1 MITRGRFI
9 SSDGRKTGETSRH
22 GRITVDAHPP
32 SATPTAFRVA
42 CDRST
47 MASDTTSRS
56 DTFDIG
62 GDLTVNR
69 LGFGAMRITGEDII
83 GRPDDEVDAK
93 AVLQRAVELGV
104 DFVDTADS
112 YGPGVS
118 ERLIGEALGD
128 PDDVVVASKAGLL
141 RNREGEWLPHGDP
154 DFLRNQVLCSLD
166 RLGTDTIDL
175 YQFHRPD
182 PDTDFEE
189 SVHAFAEMKDA
200 GQIAHVGLSNVTVEQ
215 LETAMEI
222 VDVATVQN
230 RYNVGH
236 RDDEDVQQAC
246 EGNDVG
252 FIPWGPMY
260 AIDGDETPGALD
272 DVADRHDATAR
283 QVALA
288 WLLNHSD
295 VTLPIPGTSSVDHLE
310 SNLAAAEL
318 SLTDEDMTALN
329 EIDSQ

>member
-1 MITRGRFI
+1 
-9 SSDGRKTGETSRH
+9 
-22 GRITVDAHPP
+22 
-32 SATPTAFRVA
+32 
-42 CDRST
+42 
-47 MASDTTSRS
+47 MASNTGGRS

-62 GDLTVNR
+62 GELTVDR
-69 LGFGAMRITGEDII
+69 LGFGAMRITGEEII
-83 GRPDDEVDAK
+83 GRPDDEEAAK
-93 AVLQRAVELGV
+93 DVLRRAVDLGV

-141 RNREGEWLPHGDP
+141 RNRDGDWLPHGDP

-175 YQFHRPD
+175 YQYHRPD

-215 LETAMEI
+215 LETATEI

-236 RDDEDVQQAC
+236 RDDEDVLAAC
-246 EGNDVG
+246 EDHGVG

-260 AIDGDETPGALD
+260 AVDDEDAGEVLAE
-272 DVADRHDATAR
+272 VAERRDATPQ
-283 QVALA
+283 QVSLA
-288 WLLNHSD
+288 WLLDHSD
-295 VTLPIPGTSSVDHLE
+295 ATLPIPGTSSVEHLE

-318 SLTDEDMTALN
+318 TLTDEDLAALN
-329 EIDSQ
+329 AVDPQ

>member
-1 MITRGRFI
+1 MA
-9 SSDGRKTGETSRH
+9 S
-22 GRITVDAHPP
+22 VPP
-32 SATPTAFRVA
+32 I
-42 CDRST
+42 
-47 MASDTTSRS
+47 MASDTSGRS
-56 DTFDIG
+56 ETFDIG
-62 GDLTVNR
+62 GELTVDR

-83 GRPDDEVDAK
+83 GTPGDEDEAK
-93 AVLQRAVELGV
+93 EVLRRAVDLGV

-128 PDDVVVASKAGLL
+128 PDDAVVASKAGLL
-141 RNREGEWLPHGDP
+141 RNREGDWLPHGDP
-154 DFLRNQVLCSLD
+154 DFLKNQVLCSLD
-166 RLGTDTIDL
+166 RLGTDEIDL
-175 YQFHRPD
+175 YQYHRPD

-236 RDDEDVQQAC
+236 RDDEDVLRAC
-246 EGNDVG
+246 EENDVG

-260 AIDGDETPGALD
+260 AVEEGESAETLAE
-272 DVADRHDATAR
+272 VAARRDATPQ

-288 WLLNHSD
+288 WLLDHSD

-310 SNLAAAEL
+310 SNVAAADL
-318 SLTDEDMTALN
+318 SLTDEDRTAL
-329 EIDSQ
+329 DAVDAQ

>member
-1 MITRGRFI
+1 
-9 SSDGRKTGETSRH
+9 
-22 GRITVDAHPP
+22 
-32 SATPTAFRVA
+32 
-42 CDRST
+42 
-47 MASDTTSRS
+47 MASDTTGRS
-56 DTFDIG
+56 ETFDIG
-62 GDLTVNR
+62 DELTVNR

-83 GRPDDEVDAK
+83 GRPDDEADAK
-93 AVLQRAVELGV
+93 EVLRRAVDLGV

-141 RNREGEWLPHGDP
+141 RNRDGEWLPHGDP

-175 YQFHRPD
+175 YQYHRPD

-200 GQIAHVGLSNVTVEQ
+200 GQVAHVGLSNVTVEQ
-215 LETAMEI
+215 LETAMDI

-236 RDDEDVQQAC
+236 RDDEDVLAAC
-246 EGNDVG
+246 ERHDVG

-260 AIDGDETPGALD
+260 AVDDDEAGEVLAE
-272 DVADRHDATAR
+272 VAERRDATLQ
-283 QVALA
+283 QVSLA
-288 WLLNHSD
+288 WLLDHSD
-295 VTLPIPGTSSVDHLE
+295 VTLPIPGTSSVEHLE
-310 SNLAAAEL
+310 SNLGAADL
-318 SLTDEDMTALN
+318 TLTDEDRAALN
-329 EIDSQ
+329 AVDPQ

>member
-1 MITRGRFI
+1 
-9 SSDGRKTGETSRH
+9 
-22 GRITVDAHPP
+22 
-32 SATPTAFRVA
+32 
-42 CDRST
+42 
-47 MASDTTSRS
+47 MASDTTGRS
-56 DTFDIG
+56 ETFDVG
-62 GDLTVNR
+62 GDVTVNR

-83 GRPDDEVDAK
+83 GRPDDEADAK
-93 AVLQRAVELGV
+93 DVLRRAVDLGV

-141 RNREGEWLPHGDP
+141 RNRDGEWLPHGDP
-154 DFLRNQVLCSLD
+154 DFLKNQVLCSLD

-175 YQFHRPD
+175 YQYHRPD

-200 GQIAHVGLSNVTVEQ
+200 GQVAHVGLSNVTVEQ
-215 LETAMEI
+215 LETATEI

-236 RDDEDVQQAC
+236 RDDEDVLAAC
-246 EGNDVG
+246 ERHGVG

-260 AIDGDETPGALD
+260 AVDDEEAGEVLAE
-272 DVADRHDATAR
+272 VAERRDATPQ
-283 QVALA
+283 QVSLA
-288 WLLNHSD
+288 WLLDHSD

-310 SNLAAAEL
+310 SNLAAADL
-318 SLTDEDMTALN
+318 TLTDEDRAALN
-329 EIDSQ
+329 AVDPQE